1 MFRAQGRG
9 QWVLTHDWRTG
20 RRPLMTIFP
29 RSSAENAVM
38 SRLSWVAQFRVVVPR
53 GAGLACHCAIQAP
66 VFPPFSEWYHMSLL
80 DLVQQQIG
88 PDGIQEIS
96 RQIGADPAA
105 TEAAV
110 QSALPMM
117 LGGMANTAQQS
128 GGESALQSAISA
140 IGGGGGIGG
149 MLGSILGQH
158 HATVQDGVQQ
168 ASGLDAGKAGKLLML
183 LAPFIIR
190 ALAQHQSSNS
200 APQDGGLSGNLQ
212 RAATEAAQT
221 APSPAVGGILGKILG
236 GLS

>member
-1 MFRAQGRG
+1 
-9 QWVLTHDWRTG
+9 
-20 RRPLMTIFP
+20 
-29 RSSAENAVM
+29 
-38 SRLSWVAQFRVVVPR
+38 
-53 GAGLACHCAIQAP
+53 
-66 VFPPFSEWYHMSLL
+66 MSLL

-88 PDGIQEIS
+88 PNGMQEIS

-105 TEAAV
+105 TEKAV

-117 LGGMANTAQQS
+117 LGGMASTAQQS
-128 GGESALQSAISA
+128 GGEGALQSAISA

-158 HATVQDGVQQ
+158 HGTVQDGVQQ

-190 ALAQHQSSNS
+190 ALAQHQSST
-200 APQDGGLSGNLQ
+200 AGQAGGGLSGGLQ
-212 RAATEAAQT
+212 QAATEAAQT
-221 APSPAVGGILGKILG
+221 AGSPAVGGILGKILG